1 VDAVAEGRD
10 GVGMS
15 VREAA
20 GALDITADDLPGLL
34 VAVLCC
40 EVAGTLPGFVTAG
53 DVASWYPTLAKP
65 AFTPPSWV
73 FGPVW
78 VLLFALLGVAAYLIH
93 RDGVGEDRGVA
104 LRLFVGQFALNVS
117 WTLAFF
123 GGRSIVGGL
132 VVIVALWIAVVAT
145 VVAFDRVNRAA
156 ALLLLPYLAWVT
168 FAAVLN
174 VGIWWLN

>member
-1 VDAVAEGRD
+1 
-10 GVGMS
+10 MS

-20 GALDITADDLPGLL
+20 GALDLTGDDLPGVL
-34 VAVLCC
+34 VAVLLC
-40 EVAGTLPGFVTAG
+40 EVAGTLPGLFTAD
-53 DVASWYPTLAKP
+53 DVAAWYPTLAKP

-78 VLLFALLGVAAYLIH
+78 VVLFALLGVAAYLVV
-93 RDGVGEDRGVA
+93 RDGRGENRGVA
-104 LRLFVGQFALNVS
+104 VRLFLGQFALNVS

-123 GGRSIVGGL
+123 GTRSVVGGL
-132 VVIVALWIAVVAT
+132 VVVLALWVAVVAT

-168 FAAVLN
+168 FAVALN
-174 VGIWWLN
+174 VGVWWLN